1 MDMIQ
6 FIKMLMTG
14 RIIMSECVTGEIRE
28 DVETKISQARDCHAR
43 GRAI

>member
-14 RIIMSECVTGEIRE
+14 RIMSECVTGEIRE